1 MKTILLEK
9 IKEEMAESIATI
21 SFENIKESEQ
31 QISDYLQLVTLIDKL
46 PLRFLDSLI
55 LNKIEDKME
64 SHELPIVE
72 SEVEDTEQVEEGVY
86 KFNRK
91 LRGGHLEG
99 TNILVPESITR
110 QLILDHGDIIKP
122 SYNPHTERYYF
133 ELIKKGNRV
142 VNPERQQVSYG
153 IVEKESSMLLVSTYL
168 DNGSKRLVK
177 VDENLHTF
185 ILNQDDILEFSIE
198 PGDIVD
204 IAYYSSNV
212 KTVRVIYKYHIEE
225 HENRPMPSTFYK
237 TSNKKSCE
245 EDDLTDSIT
254 FDNKTV
260 LVVGCEPRQTTYQTA
275 IEKRNG
281 SMVWA
286 SGNES
291 LDRLERLV
299 MKADA
304 VVMITT
310 HMSHYGSKSTVKF
323 CKEHN
328 IPFTS
333 IESRGI
339 KSLVDAITNTLTHE
353 KESA

>member
-64 SHELPIVE
+64 SHELPLLEAEI
-72 SEVEDTEQVEEGVY
+72 EDTEQVEEGVY

-99 TNILVPESITR
+99 TIILVPESITR
-110 QLILDHGDIIKP
+110 QLNLDHGDIIKP
-122 SYNPHTERYYF
+122 SYNPHIERYYF

-153 IVEKESSMLLVSTYL
+153 IVEKENSMLLVSTYL

-204 IAYYSSNV
+204 IAYYRGP
-212 KTVRVIYKYHIEE
+212 T
-225 HENRPMPSTFYK
+225 
-237 TSNKKSCE
+237 
-245 EDDLTDSIT
+245 
-254 FDNKTV
+254 NKT
-260 LVVGCEPRQTTYQTA
+260 RKTYA
-275 IEKRNG
+275 KRN
-281 SMVWA
+281 S
-286 SGNES
+286 E
-291 LDRLERLV
+291 
-299 MKADA
+299 
-304 VVMITT
+304 
-310 HMSHYGSKSTVKF
+310 VKRPIF
-323 CKEHN
+323 
-328 IPFTS
+328 P
-333 IESRGI
+333 
-339 KSLVDAITNTLTHE
+339 TLRNHRPLILL
-353 KESA
+353 KKRA